1 MIIDLPNTKTK
12 DIERRIRAL
21 REERGDVTSG
31 RVLTLI
37 VVTSE
42 DDDLDRI
49 ISSTHDASREH
60 PARVIVL
67 VTHRSEES
75 LLDAQL
81 RIGGDAGAS
90 EIIVMHLHGEL
101 SANRASVVTPLLLP
115 DTPIVAWWPGTG
127 PRNPAAD
134 PIGALATRRIT
145 DSLTDEDEDALYRR
159 RMTYTRGDSDMVW
172 SRITLWRGLLA
183 SALDQPPHHPI
194 VSAEVWG
201 PKHDPSVD
209 IAAGWLAER
218 LDVPLTRHVTVDGRY
233 DEDAEGNR
241 LISIEKAVLYR
252 QVGAI
257 EVEVIDA
264 NTVSLTV
271 GDQKSMV
278 TLGRRALADCL
289 AEELRH
295 LDPDYAFGHALRGL
309 VRVNRPDR
317 GPRTSQY
324 RGVQTPE
331 PREDKLDR
339 WTSRDAR
346 ETYNTFDGQE
356 SLR

>member
-90 EIIVMHLHGEL
+90 EIIIMHLHGEL

-295 LDPDYAFGHALRGL
+295 LDPD
-309 VRVNRPDR
+309 
-317 GPRTSQY
+317 
-324 RGVQTPE
+324 TPSGM
-331 PREDKLDR
+331 PSAA
-339 WTSRDAR
+339 WC
-346 ETYNTFDGQE
+346 G
-356 SLR
+356 